1 MLLGARYGSRLME
14 KDPLPTAAR
23 VCLLGAES
31 TGKTT
36 LAAALAK
43 RYETLWNPEYG
54 RVYTEVGRERGAP
67 WERWEFAHIAR
78 VHCWYE
84 DFLATFARRVL
95 FCDTDAFTTAVFHEA
110 YFGSPASGFEELAAR
125 RYDLYLVCG
134 LDVPFTNDGW
144 RDLEEQRRGMHER
157 LIEHARE
164 SGSPWLLLE
173 GPVDVRLSVAGKA
186 VDVLLS

>member
-1 MLLGARYGSRLME
+1 V
-14 KDPLPTAAR
+14 TAVVRR

-36 LAAALAK
+36 LAAALAAAY
-43 RYETLWNPEYG
+43 RTLWNPEYG
-54 RVYTEVGRERGAP
+54 RVYTEVGRTLGAP
-67 WERWEFAHIAR
+67 WESWELAHIAH

-84 DFLATFARRVL
+84 DFLASFARHVL

-110 YFGSPASGFEELAAR
+110 YVGAPASGFEELTAR

-134 LDVPFTNDGW
+134 LDVPFTHDGL
-144 RDLEEQRRGMHER
+144 RDLERQRQWMQDT
-157 LIEHARE
+157 LLAHARE

-173 GPVDVRLSVAGKA
+173 GPHEVRLAAAREA
-186 VDVLLS
+186 VDALLG

>member
-1 MLLGARYGSRLME
+1 MSGDVR
-14 KDPLPTAAR
+14 R

-36 LAAALAK
+36 LAAALAAH
-43 RYETLWNPEYG
+43 YGTLWNPEYG
-54 RVYTEVGRERGAP
+54 RVYTEVGRGRGAP
-67 WERWEFAHIAR
+67 WESWELAHIAR

-84 DFLATFARRVL
+84 DFLAGLAGQVL

-110 YFGSPASGFEELAAR
+110 YLSMPAVGFEELADR

-134 LDVPFTNDGW
+134 LEVPFTHDGV
-144 RDLEEQRRGMHER
+144 RDLEAQRQWMHEQ
-157 LIEHARE
+157 LLAHARE

-173 GPVDVRLSVAGKA
+173 GPQDVRFAIACDA
-186 VDVLLS
+186 VDSLLS

>member
-1 MLLGARYGSRLME
+1 MSDAVR
-14 KDPLPTAAR
+14 R

-36 LAAALAK
+36 LAAALATTC
-43 RYETLWNPEYG
+43 ETLWNPEYG
-54 RVYTEVGRERGAP
+54 RVYTEVGRDRRAP
-67 WERWEFAHIAR
+67 WESWEFAHIAR

-84 DFLATFARRVL
+84 DFLAPFALRVL

-110 YFGSPASGFEELAAR
+110 YLESPASGFEELAAR

-134 LDVPFTNDGW
+134 LDVPFTHDGL
-144 RDLEEQRRGMHER
+144 REFEQQRQWMHDR
-157 LIEHARE
+157 LLSHARD

-173 GPVDVRLSVAGKA
+173 GPPDVRLAAAREA
-186 VDVLLS
+186 VDSLLS